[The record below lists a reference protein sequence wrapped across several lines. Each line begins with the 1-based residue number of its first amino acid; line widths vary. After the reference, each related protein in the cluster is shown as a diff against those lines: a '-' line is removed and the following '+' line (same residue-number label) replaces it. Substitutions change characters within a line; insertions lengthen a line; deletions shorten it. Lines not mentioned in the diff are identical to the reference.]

1 MAFIKNPI
9 RILAECAESESA
21 NNTEYAV
28 KEANILERYK
38 KFAES
43 AEDVKITANMV
54 PAVKVGDK
62 YYTEMNL
69 LLPFM
74 RDNGI
79 KSISKALDEMAEAN
93 GLEKYGVGL
102 LMESAG
108 EIEDLIKKACDS
120 TGDIAGQVAAK
131 SAAVVDITKAV
142 NVGEKLEAAGYSVLR
157 KKSVNEKADQLM
169 ARKVGTNE
177 CDGSSCGNSKEEC
190 GDSSC
195 GDKDKE

>member
-1 MAFIKNPI
+1 MAFLKNPI
-9 RILAECAESESA
+9 KILAECAEAEAA

-28 KEANILERYK
+28 KEANLLEKYK
-38 KFAES
+38 AFAES
-43 AEDVKITANMV
+43 TEEVKITANMV
-54 PAVKVGDK
+54 PAVKVGEK

-79 KSISKALDEMAEAN
+79 KSISRALDEVAEAN
-93 GLEKYGVGL
+93 GLDKFGVGL

-108 EIEDLIKKACDS
+108 EIEDLIKKACNA

-142 NVGEKLEAAGYSVLR
+142 NVGEKLEAAGYSVIR
-157 KKSVNEKADQLM
+157 KAEPQKA
-169 ARKVGTNE
+169 
-177 CDGSSCGNSKEEC
+177 EE
-190 GDSSC
+190 
-195 GDKDKE
+195 

>member
-9 RILAECAESESA
+9 RILAECAEAEAA
-21 NNTEYAV
+21 NNTEYAL
-28 KEANILERYK
+28 KEASVLERYK
-38 KFAES
+38 NFAES
-43 AEDVKITANMV
+43 AEEVKITANMV
-54 PAVKVGDK
+54 PAVKIGDK

-79 KSISKALDEMAEAN
+79 KSVARALDEIAEAN
-93 GLEKYGVGL
+93 GLDKFGVGL

-142 NVGEKLEAAGYSVLR
+142 NVGEKLESAGYSVIR
-157 KKSVNEKADQLM
+157 KAEPKK
-169 ARKVGTNE
+169 G
-177 CDGSSCGNSKEEC
+177 
-190 GDSSC
+190 
-195 GDKDKE
+195 